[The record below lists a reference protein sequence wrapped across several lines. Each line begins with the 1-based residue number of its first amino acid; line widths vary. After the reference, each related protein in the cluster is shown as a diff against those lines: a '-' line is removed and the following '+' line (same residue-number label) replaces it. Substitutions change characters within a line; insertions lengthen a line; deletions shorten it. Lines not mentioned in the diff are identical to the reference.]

1 MFRCLGVCFLA
12 YRLGVFGV
20 WVFGCLVFG
29 CWGVGALGRWGV
41 WRAFW
46 RLVFG
51 RLVFGRLGV
60 WAFGRA
66 FSALGIWAGVWD
78 FEVSCLGFH
87 FPSGYMN
94 HNTSRG
100 WELGRGFA
108 RLPGTSHPLKI
119 EQGHQYRTEVRLG
132 LRDHFL
138 SRGWELGRG
147 LARLP
152 GTSHPLERTHQ

>member
-1 MFRCLGVCFLA
+1 M
-12 YRLGVFGV
+12 FGV
-20 WVFGCLVFG
+20 WVFGVWCLSVWVFGVWCLVFG
-29 CWGVGALGRWGV
+29 CLGVWALGRWGV
-41 WRAFW
+41 WA
-46 RLVFG
+46 LG
-51 RLVFGRLGV
+51 RLACFLAFGVLLGV

-100 WELGRGFA
+100 WELGRGSV
-108 RLPGTSHPLKI
+108 RLPGTSHPLNI

>member
-1 MFRCLGVCFLA
+1 MGVWCLVFECLGVWCL
-12 YRLGVFGV
+12 VFGV
-20 WVFGCLVFG
+20 WVFGCL
-29 CWGVGALGRWGV
+29 GVGALGCLGVGAFGVLFGV
-41 WRAFW
+41 WCA
-46 RLVFG
+46 FG

-100 WELGRGFA
+100 WELGRGSV

>member
-1 MFRCLGVCFLA
+1 M
-12 YRLGVFGV
+12 FGV
-20 WVFGCLVFG
+20 WVFGVWCLSVWVFGVWCLVFG
-29 CWGVGALGRWGV
+29 CLGVWALGRLACFLAFGVLLGV
-41 WRAFW
+41 WC
-46 RLVFG
+46 
-51 RLVFGRLGV
+51 LGV

-100 WELGRGFA
+100 WELGRGSV

>member
-1 MFRCLGVCFLA
+1 MFECLVFGVWCL
-12 YRLGVFGV
+12 GV
-20 WVFGCLVFG
+20 WVFGCLGVWALGVGVFG
-29 CWGVGALGRWGV
+29 RWDV

-46 RLVFG
+46 RLVCFWA
-51 RLVFGRLGV
+51 FGV

-108 RLPGTSHPLKI
+108 RLPGTSHPLEI

-152 GTSHPLERTHQ
+152 GISHPLERTHQ